1 MPVVVDASALA
12 AMVFGEAEGRTI
24 AAHLERE
31 TLIAPSLIDYE
42 LVNVALKRARRNP
55 GLAVEIGLSLA
66 AALQMPLTRVAVPG
80 LDVLVL
86 ASETGL
92 TAYDAAYL
100 WLARSRD
107 CELVTLDKGLAR
119 ITNNR

>member
-24 AAHLERE
+24 AAHLESE

-42 LVNVALKRARRNP
+42 LVNVALKRVRRNP
-55 GLAVEIGLSLA
+55 GLAVQIGLSLA

>member
-1 MPVVVDASALA
+1 
-12 AMVFGEAEGRTI
+12 MVFGEAEGRTI
-24 AAHLERE
+24 AAHLESE

-42 LVNVALKRARRNP
+42 LVNVALKRVRRNP
-55 GLAVEIGLSLA
+55 GLAVQIGLSLA

>member
-24 AAHLERE
+24 AAHLESE

-80 LDVLVL
+80 LEVLVL

-119 ITNNR
+119 ITNNH

>member
-24 AAHLERE
+24 AAHLESE
-31 TLIAPSLIDYE
+31 TLIAPSLIDCE
-42 LVNVALKRARRNP
+42 LVNVALKRVRRNP
-55 GLAVEIGLSLA
+55 GLAVQIGLSLA